1 MVYTLLTVNNDLHS
15 LEVNFSPGHDTSL
28 TSVVA
33 LICLFNAAD
42 LQVAIIHDLKSN
54 YKKRKKRTKVRD
66 CEDYILNKT
75 VEQKKRDLISLL

>member
-28 TSVVA
+28 TSVGA

-54 YKKRKKRTKVRD
+54 YKKQDKKEQRFKIVKITFSTK
-66 CEDYILNKT
+66 EWNKRN
-75 VEQKKRDLISLL
+75 VI